1 MNRKAFE
8 RTPRLVLLALP
19 LVLSLLAGCK
29 RGVECTTEITA
40 GSGTFKATA
49 RGEGDEKGPVMKAAL
64 RDACQRMCVETKSPM
79 VDACVTRCTV
89 DVGATKIGAR
99 TSCND

>member
-8 RTPRLVLLALP
+8 KNPRLLLLALP
-19 LVLSLLAGCK
+19 LVLALLAGCK

-40 GSGTFKATA
+40 GAGTFKGTA
-49 RGEGDEKGPVMKAAL
+49 HGEGEKGPVMKAAL
-64 RDACQRMCVETKSPM
+64 RNACQKMCVDTKSPM
-79 VDACVTRCTV
+79 LDACITRCTV

-99 TSCND
+99 SSCND

>member
-8 RTPRLVLLALP
+8 TNPRLLLVLP
-19 LVLSLLAGCK
+19 LALSLLAGCK

-40 GSGTFKATA
+40 GTGTFKGTA

-64 RDACQRMCVETKSPM
+64 RDACQRMCVDTKAAM
-79 VDACVTRCTV
+79 IDACVTRCTV